1 MKKSGTFKINESG
14 FTLVE
19 ILVSLVII
27 LILVIAFAP
36 MFELIAK
43 TISSNKARDTATA
56 LANST
61 LEEMRSLP
69 FIVLDPVT
77 GEIEDDP
84 NTPQLGTYS
93 GDLINYTPGN
103 PPGSIKQ
110 IDTKTISN
118 VTYTIKT
125 LISWDAT
132 LSYKKVSV
140 IVEAPSAFNGSVK
153 ATSKFYTLAAEE
165 GERVLP
171 ASGFILVKI
180 KDKDGNI
187 LTSPEILVKIEAQ
200 SGIALT
206 QEDYAENGEK
216 LFGMLRADKYTV
228 SAKVPNDMTYSPDQ
242 VLMDGWIIQGDVEV
256 NDGNTSEVNFYI
268 DYPGKISLELKD
280 DTSDQAIIGNGTV
293 ELSWTDG
300 SNSLIMPSVDF
311 KSNDFVNGRLK
322 PSIIGNLWPG
332 GEYVIKLTDVLD
344 GTTLHAFKPYDP
356 TAAGTP
362 KPKKNNGLDW
372 NGSFE
377 TANSTINITIE
388 FSSPQNSLLKTHL
401 VAATNMVET
410 ETLENNPADPDD
422 DIEIVNKWNDRSGN
436 GYNATPVDDDYR
448 PVLLTNELNGQP
460 VIRFS
465 GDDQQR
471 LIINSGALCTDN
483 FTIFVIAKTE
493 EEHEIDSQS
502 TSGTDGY
509 SGQKYLFWPSNGG
522 DSNAGQGLSL
532 GINGVSNYEHG
543 NGYMPATAVC
553 DGILTDFN
561 LITVRY
567 DNQCPFLYINGD
579 TTDPTEGEQ
588 SLRDMVSS
596 SLIIGGGEH
605 GYFTGDIAV
614 ILIYDTPLNDANIE
628 LVSSVLKGEYQLP

>member
-362 KPKKNNGLDW
+362 KPKKNGSSDW

-377 TANSTINITIE
+377 IANSTINITIE

-401 VAATNMVET
+401 ADMVET
-410 ETLENNPADPDD
+410 NTLENNPADPDD
-422 DIEIVNKWNDRSGN
+422 DIEVIATWKDQSGN
-436 GYNATPVDDDYR
+436 NHDAIPLDSNR
-448 PVLLTNELNGQP
+448 PVFITNVVSGQP

-465 GDDQQR
+465 GDDHQR
-471 LIINSGALCTDN
+471 LKINGGALCTDN
-483 FTIFVIAKTE
+483 FTIFVVAQTE
-493 EEHEIDSQS
+493 DQIVLDS
-502 TSGTDGY
+502 TDGTT
-509 SGQKYLFWPSNGG
+509 GQKYLFWPSNGD
-522 DSNAGQGLSL
+522 DSDAGQGLSL
-532 GINGVSNYEHG
+532 GSNGVSNYEHG
-543 NGYMPATAVC
+543 EDYMPATAVYS
-553 DGILTDFN
+553 GSLSNFN
-561 LITVRY
+561 LITVKYEHKR
-567 DNQCPFLYINGD
+567 PFIYINGD
-579 TTDPTEGEQ
+579 TAYPTEGDE
-588 SLRDMVSS
+588 SPRDTVSS
-596 SLIIGGGEH
+596 SLIIGGGQY
-605 GYFTGDIAV
+605 GYFTGDIAE
-614 ILIYDTPLNDANIE
+614 ILIYDTPLNNANIE
-628 LVSSVLKGEYQLP
+628 LVSSVLKEKYQLP

>member
-216 LFGMLRADKYTV
+216 LFGMLRAGEYTV
-228 SAKVPNDMTYSPDQ
+228 SAKVSNDMTYSPDQ
-242 VLMDGWIIQGDVEV
+242 VFIGGWIAQADIEV
-256 NDGNTSEVNFYI
+256 NDGNATEVTFYI

-362 KPKKNNGLDW
+362 KPKKNGSSDW

-377 TANSTINITIE
+377 IANSTINITIE

-401 VAATNMVET
+401 ADMVET
-410 ETLENNPADPDD
+410 NTLENNPADPDD
-422 DIEIVNKWNDRSGN
+422 DIEVIATWKDQSGN
-436 GYNATPVDDDYR
+436 NHDAIPLDSNR
-448 PVLLTNELNGQP
+448 PVFITNVVSGQP

-465 GDDQQR
+465 GDDHQR
-471 LIINSGALCTDN
+471 LKISDGALCTDN
-483 FTIFVIAKTE
+483 FTIFVVAKTE
-493 EEHEIDSQS
+493 KEHGIDGQS
-502 TSGTDGY
+502 TFGTDGY
-509 SGQKYLFWPSNGG
+509 DGQQYLFWP
-522 DSNAGQGLSL
+522 DKLTDFNAGQGLSL
-532 GINGVSNYEHG
+532 GSNGVSNYEHG
-543 NGYMPATAVC
+543 EDYMPATAVYS
-553 DGILTDFN
+553 GSLSNFN
-561 LITVRY
+561 LITVKYEHKR
-567 DNQCPFLYINGD
+567 PFIYINGD
-579 TTDPTEGEQ
+579 TAYPTEGDE
-588 SLRDMVSS
+588 SPRDTVSS
-596 SLIIGGGEH
+596 SLIIGGGQY
-605 GYFTGDIAV
+605 GYFTGDIAE
-614 ILIYDTPLNDANIE
+614 ILIYDTPLNNANIE
-628 LVSSVLKGEYQLP
+628 LVSSVLKEKYQLP